1 MYIRELVEKMSKL
14 EIDPNFK
21 ENPAYEATLEEINS
35 RINWMYQNIKNEQA
49 VRIQE
54 EPGIISFSGNLSSGE
69 KHSIDISCFDP
80 ETFRCIESREL
91 VPFRHENGQLVRQ
104 KSVHEIVATIDKSTG
119 CVIIAENHSLIDNR
133 ECKVGKCNNTTYGTR
148 KVYSRDGIMVERE
161 HKRFPT
167 GDLNQGFDRTTIE
180 HMLYIP
186 RAAFRERTF
195 ENSYNYRELYVR
207 KQLDTARAVIED
219 KDKEIKYNATV
230 PLSREHGLRDII
242 AIDGDPY
249 PQEIVIPPLS
259 QEQIEEMI
267 QQETN
272 PKVAEGLRKYAVGR
286 DTYFY
291 NSANDKNFVSE
302 GVTEQ
307 RQSIYR

>member
-1 MYIRELVEKMSKL
+1 
-14 EIDPNFK
+14 
-21 ENPAYEATLEEINS
+21 
-35 RINWMYQNIKNEQA
+35 
-49 VRIQE
+49 
-54 EPGIISFSGNLSSGE
+54 
-69 KHSIDISCFDP
+69 
-80 ETFRCIESREL
+80 
-91 VPFRHENGQLVRQ
+91 
-104 KSVHEIVATIDKSTG
+104 
-119 CVIIAENHSLIDNR
+119 
-133 ECKVGKCNNTTYGTR
+133 
-148 KVYSRDGIMVERE
+148 
-161 HKRFPT
+161 
-167 GDLNQGFDRTTIE
+167 
-180 HMLYIP
+180 MLYIP